1 MEVSKI
7 MIIALIG
14 IPVIFFV
21 LSLVLGTQTNVIGG
35 QEDAN
40 TAVESSGEN
49 ATTIEET
56 ASGN

>member
-21 LSLVLGTQTNVIGG
+21 LSLVVGTESAIDDRYSASGDKVSTS
-35 QEDAN
+35 ED
-40 TAVESSGEN
+40 N
-49 ATTIEET
+49 ASTIEQT